1 MRIDP
6 AAIESLQALALGFAF
21 AGLVASAFEL
31 FAKRR
36 ASFALLHAGGLKAA
50 ACVPVLVFCAPVII
64 VRNTIL
70 GRRFEQRH
78 FGFVMLATVIA
89 CLWSL
94 LSGRLVL
101 DAAQVLAGA

>member
-1 MRIDP
+1 MSIDP

-31 FAKRR
+31 FANRR
-36 ASFALLHAGGLKAA
+36 ASFTLLQAGGIKAA

-70 GRRFEQRH
+70 GRRLERRPFLS
-78 FGFVMLATVIA
+78 VMLAMVIA

-94 LSGRLVL
+94 MSGRLVL

>member
-6 AAIESLQALALGFAF
+6 ALIESLQALALGFAF

-31 FAKRR
+31 FANRR
-36 ASFALLHAGGLKAA
+36 ASFALLQAGGLKAA
-50 ACVPVLVFCAPVII
+50 ACVPILVFCAPVVI

-70 GRRFEQRH
+70 GRRLERRPFPS
-78 FGFVMLATVIA
+78 VMLATVIA

-94 LSGRLVL
+94 MSGRLVL